1 MDTHVRGPSTAGSA
15 KPWAPQRHM
24 LAAKR
29 CTPYCVRSSSA
40 PRQDRQWIGDE
51 PIVAEAPPTASGS
64 APLVP
69 GASRR
74 NELYRVAAASS
85 PATPSTA
92 DTGNGSAFG
101 SLPPAATVAAGV
113 AALGLA
119 GVGLQRY
126 MTSGSRPY
134 SATTVGDEYDQW
146 TEGGILEYYWGEHI
160 HLGYYTEAERAAGF
174 HKKDY
179 KQAKYDFCDEM
190 LKFSGASNPVR
201 VLDVGCGF
209 GGTSRHLG
217 KLFPDASVTGITL
230 SPKQVQRGMEL
241 CAERGLDNVKLQVM
255 DALKMEF
262 ADNTFDLVWACES
275 GEHMPDKKK
284 YIEEM
289 ARVLK
294 PGGTLVIACWCQRE
308 ETEQRKFT
316 DEERQQLQFLYD
328 EWAHPFFISIQ
339 EFERLMKGTNMLEGI
354 CSDDWTLQTLPDWH
368 NSIIS
373 AAKDPWYLLA
383 RPQAWYRTFRDVLG
397 LLRMHD
403 GFSSGLMQYG
413 MMRAVKKAA

>member
-1 MDTHVRGPSTAGSA
+1 M
-15 KPWAPQRHM
+15 Q
-24 LAAKR
+24 
-29 CTPYCVRSSSA
+29 
-40 PRQDRQWIGDE
+40 
-51 PIVAEAPPTASGS
+51 
-64 APLVP
+64 
-69 GASRR
+69 
-74 NELYRVAAASS
+74 
-85 PATPSTA
+85 
-92 DTGNGSAFG
+92 
-101 SLPPAATVAAGV
+101 
-113 AALGLA
+113 
-119 GVGLQRY
+119 
-126 MTSGSRPY
+126 
-134 SATTVGDEYDQW
+134 
-146 TEGGILEYYWGEHI
+146 WGEHI

-316 DEERQQLQFLYD
+316 DEERQQLQFCTVQACVLHCFVLRWTFD
-328 EWAHPFFISIQ
+328 MLHIIQ
-339 EFERLMKGTNMLEGI
+339 AL
-354 CSDDWTLQTLPDWH
+354 
-368 NSIIS
+368 
-373 AAKDPWYLLA
+373 
-383 RPQAWYRTFRDVLG
+383 
-397 LLRMHD
+397 
-403 GFSSGLMQYG
+403 
-413 MMRAVKKAA
+413 